1 MQSNAGVAKSDLIG
15 RAIAEA
21 ERSVDDLPDLSA
33 FLQSYYRHVSEEG
46 LVGRDP
52 VDVFGAAV
60 SQRRLAGSRP
70 VGTAKVRV
78 FNPTLEHHGWASA
91 HTVIEIVT
99 DDMPFL
105 VDSITSALAQDGLSL
120 HLVVHPQ
127 FIVERSLKG
136 DLERML
142 LTKAER
148 EASEATPESWMH
160 FEIDRI
166 SDPERLRA
174 LERQLVDVLRD
185 VRDAVEDWAKMR
197 EAAQR
202 IADELHESPP
212 ALPAEEIA
220 DTWELLRWL
229 IDEHFTFLGY
239 REYELQE
246 HDGEDVLITRPG
258 TGLGLLRRDHAESAA
273 FSKLPPEVRVKARER
288 QLLIL
293 TKANSRS
300 TVHRPAYLDYIGIK
314 TFDDQGNVTGERRIL
329 GLFTT
334 SAYSE
339 SVTRIPV
346 LRRKVKTVLEA
357 TGFAAMSHS
366 GKDLLQILET
376 FPRDELFQMTV
387 EELLPIVLS
396 VMHLQERRQV
406 RLFLRYDVYGR
417 FASALVYLPRDRY
430 TTQVRLAM
438 ESILLETF
446 GAESADYTARVSES
460 VLARLHYV
468 VRGRVGTTMP
478 QVDVTAL
485 EARLTQATR
494 TWDDDLADA
503 LHESVGEADAVE
515 LMKRYDG
522 AFPEAFKEDFPAR
535 LAVSDIRR
543 MEALQPDGPLGMNL
557 YEPPGAEEGEL
568 RFKIYRVGSEIS
580 LSEVLPY
587 LQRMGVE
594 VLDERPYEVDRSDGT
609 RIWLYDFGLYHRGV
623 AKGLVTADTELL
635 KDLFQEAFGA
645 VWSGQ
650 AESDGFNAL
659 VLSAVLHWRQAMV
672 LRAYVKYLRQTGTM
686 FSQEYIEESLG
697 AHVELVRKLVQLFE
711 TRFDPTYLEDRDAAA
726 DQITE
731 EVLEGLNDVRSLDQ
745 DRIIRSLLSMI
756 NATLRTNYYQRD
768 VDGSSKTYVS
778 FKLDPSAVPDL
789 PLPRPKFEIWVYS
802 PRVEGV
808 HLRFGAVARG
818 GLRWSDRR
826 EDFRTEILGLVK
838 AQAVKNA
845 VIVPVGAKG
854 GFLPKRLP
862 DPVIDGREAWLAEG
876 VSSYRTFISALLDI
890 TDNLID
896 GKAIPPLDVIRRDAD
911 DPYLVVAA
919 DKGTATFSDIAN
931 GIAQSYGFW
940 LGDAFA
946 SGGSVGYDHK
956 AMGITARGAW
966 ESVKHHFREMGV
978 DTQSEDFTAIGIGDM
993 SGDVFGNGMLLSE
1006 HIRLVA
1012 AFDHRHVFIDPSP
1025 DAAVSYA
1032 ERKRLFELPRSSW
1045 EDYDTSLISEGGG
1058 VFART
1063 LKSVPVSAQAAEV
1076 LGLAEGVTALTPQE
1090 LMQAVLKAPVDL
1102 VWNGGIGTYVKSEA
1116 ESNTDAGDK
1125 ANDTIRINGNQL
1137 RCQVVGEGGNLGF
1150 TQLGRVEAARNGVRI
1165 NTDAID
1171 NSAGVDT
1178 SDHEVNI
1185 KILLDSVVRSGD
1197 LTQKQ
1202 RNELLAQMT
1211 DDVAAHV
1218 LSHNYDQNVLLSN
1231 ARAQTHSMLPVHKRF
1246 IRWLEGRGELDR
1258 KLEFLPSDSE
1268 IKRLDAAGEGLT
1280 SPEFSVLVAY
1290 SKMVLA
1296 SDLLE
1301 GNLPDEP
1308 YYQHILERYFPRA
1321 VVDKYADRLTSHP
1334 LRREIITTMV
1344 VNRIINRGGITF
1356 CYRAM
1361 EETGATPVEIARAH
1375 TVCREVFALDE
1386 FWDRVAD
1393 LDNRVPTRAQS
1404 DLYLESRRLLD
1415 RATRWLLQSRQ
1426 SSIDVGVEIEHF
1438 AQIKGLI
1445 TEIPAML
1452 RGAEQERLQQRANEY
1467 MEQGVPE
1474 DLAILTAAHLDAFSL
1489 LDIVELAN
1497 ATGEEA
1503 DDIGFVYFAL
1513 SERFEVDKLL
1523 SRITELPRDE
1533 RWHALAR
1540 MALRYDLYSAL
1551 AGLTSNVLTMTQ
1563 PGGSPEERIT
1573 DWENAHA
1580 EGLARARTTLGE
1592 IGSSESFDL
1601 ATISVA
1607 LRVIRT
1613 LVTTAG
1619 TRP

>member
-1 MQSNAGVAKSDLIG
+1 MQSNPGVAKSDLIG

-21 ERSVDDLPDLSA
+21 ERSVDDLPDVGA
-33 FLQSYYRHVSEEG
+33 FIQSYYRHVSDEG

-60 SQRRLAGSRP
+60 SQRRLADERP
-70 VGTAKVRV
+70 VGTAKIRV
-78 FNPTLEHHGWASA
+78 FNPSLDVHGWTSP
-91 HTVIEIVT
+91 HTVVEVVT

-105 VDSITSALAQDGLSL
+105 VDSITSTLAQDGISL

-127 FIVERSLKG
+127 FTVQRSLTG
-136 DLERML
+136 ELEKML
-142 LTKAER
+142 LTKEER
-148 EASEATPESWMH
+148 RATRGVAESWMH
-160 FEIDRI
+160 FEIDRV
-166 SDPERLRA
+166 SEPSRLRD
-174 LERQLVDVLRD
+174 LERELTEVLRD

-202 IADELHESPP
+202 IADELHEQPP
-212 ALPAEEIA
+212 PLPPEEVA
-220 DTWELLRWL
+220 DAWELLRWL

-246 HDGEDVLITRPG
+246 HDGEDVLITQPG

-273 FSKLPPEVRVKARER
+273 FSKLPPEVRAKAREPE
-288 QLLIL
+288 LLIL

-314 TFDDQGNVTGERRIL
+314 TFDDKGNVTGERRIL

-346 LRRKVKTVLEA
+346 LRRKVKTILEA
-357 TGFAAMSHS
+357 SGFASMSHS

-376 FPRDELFQMTV
+376 YPRDEIFQMTV
-387 EELLPIVLS
+387 DELLPIALS
-396 VMHLQERRQV
+396 IMHLQERRQV

-417 FASALVYLPRDRY
+417 FATALVYLPRDRY

-438 ESILLETF
+438 EAILLDTF

-468 VRGRVGTTMP
+468 VHGKAGTTLP
-478 QVDVTAL
+478 RADEAIL

-503 LHESVGEADAVE
+503 LHEEVGEARAVA
-515 LMKRYDG
+515 LMKQYHD
-522 AFPEAFKEDFPAR
+522 AFPEAYKEDFPAR
-535 LAVSDIRR
+535 LAVADIRR

-557 YEPPGAEEGEL
+557 YEPPGAEVGEL
-568 RFKIYRVGSEIS
+568 RFKIYRVDSEIS

-594 VLDERPYEVDRSDGT
+594 VLDERPYEVDRADGT

-623 AKGLVTADTELL
+623 AKGQTTVDPELL
-635 KDLFQEAFGA
+635 RELFQDAFGA
-645 VWSGQ
+645 VWSGRT
-650 AESDGFNAL
+650 ESDGFNAL
-659 VLSAVLHWRQAMV
+659 VISAGLTWRQAML
-672 LRAYVKYLRQTGTM
+672 LRAYAKYMRQTGTT
-686 FSQEYIEESLG
+686 FSQEYIEESLS
-697 AHVELVRKLVQLFE
+697 AHVGLVHDLVTLFE
-711 TRFDPTYLEDRDAAA
+711 TRFDPAYVGDRDAVAE
-726 DQITE
+726 QLTE
-731 EVLEGLNDVRSLDQ
+731 KVLEGLNAVKSLDQ
-745 DRIIRSLLSMI
+745 DRIIRSILSLV
-756 NATLRTNYYQRD
+756 NATLRTNYFQTDEGATKSYI
-768 VDGSSKTYVS
+768 S
-778 FKLDPSAVPDL
+778 FKLDPTAIPDL
-789 PLPRPKFEIWVYS
+789 PRPRPKFEIWVYS

-862 DPVIDGREAWLAEG
+862 DPAVDGREAWLAEG
-876 VSSYRTFISALLDI
+876 VESYRTFISALLDI

-896 GKAIPPLDVIRRDAD
+896 GEVVPPPQVVRRDGD

-919 DKGTATFSDIAN
+919 DKGTATFSDVAN

-966 ESVKHHFREMGV
+966 ESVKHHFREM
-978 DTQSEDFTAIGIGDM
+978 DIDCQSEDFTAIGIGDM

-1012 AFDHRHVFIDPSP
+1012 AFDHRHIFLDPTP

-1063 LKSVPVSAQAAEV
+1063 LKSVPVTPQVAQA
-1076 LGLAEGVTALTPQE
+1076 LGLPEGMTQSTPAD
-1090 LMQAVLKAPVDL
+1090 LMKAVLKAPVDL
-1102 VWNGGIGTYVKSEA
+1102 FWNGGIGTYVKA
-1116 ESNTDAGDK
+1116 EHETSSDVGDK
-1125 ANDTIRINGNQL
+1125 ANDTIRVNGSEL
-1137 RCQVVGEGGNLGF
+1137 RCRVVGEGGNLGF
-1150 TQLGRVEAARNGVRI
+1150 TQLGRVQAARKGVRI

-1202 RNELLAQMT
+1202 RNELLALMT

-1218 LSHNYDQNVLLSN
+1218 LSHNYDQNVLLAN

-1246 IRWLEGRGELDR
+1246 IHWMEERGELDR
-1258 KLEFLPSDSE
+1258 QLEFLPSDSE
-1268 IKRLDAAGEGLT
+1268 IDRLDAAGDGLT
-1280 SPEFSVLVAY
+1280 SPEFAVLVAY
-1290 SKMVLA
+1290 SKMGLA
-1296 SDLLE
+1296 DELLE
-1301 GNLPDEP
+1301 SHLPDEEF
-1308 YYQHILERYFPRA
+1308 YQHILERYFPSA
-1321 VVDKYADRLTSHP
+1321 VGERYADRLHSHP
-1334 LRREIITTMV
+1334 LRREIITTLV

-1356 CYRAM
+1356 VFRAM
-1361 EETGATPVEIARAH
+1361 EEAGATPVEIARAH
-1375 TVCREVFALDE
+1375 TVAREVFALDE
-1386 FWDRVAD
+1386 FWERVAD
-1393 LDNRVPTRAQS
+1393 LDNRVPVRVQS

-1415 RATRWLLQSRQ
+1415 RATRWLLQSRR
-1426 SSIDVGVEIEHF
+1426 SMLDVGAEIEHF
-1438 AQIKGLI
+1438 AQVKDLI
-1445 TEIPAML
+1445 TEIPQML
-1452 RGAEQERLQQRANEY
+1452 RGDEQERLQIRAGGLITE
-1467 MEQGVPE
+1467 GVPD
-1474 DLAILTAAHLDAFSL
+1474 DLAIVTAAHLDAFSL

-1513 SERFEVDKLL
+1513 SERFEVDKMLN
-1523 SRITELPRDE
+1523 RITALPRDE

-1551 AGLTSNVLTMTQ
+1551 AGLTSNVLTLTPQ
-1563 PGGSPEERIT
+1563 GGSPEERIT
-1573 DWENAHA
+1573 DWENANA
-1580 EGLARARTTLGE
+1580 EGLARARTTLHE
-1592 IGSSESFDL
+1592 IATSESFDL

-1613 LVTTAG
+1613 LVSTAG
-1619 TRP
+1619 SRS

>member
-1 MQSNAGVAKSDLIG
+1 
-15 RAIAEA
+15 
-21 ERSVDDLPDLSA
+21 
-33 FLQSYYRHVSEEG
+33 
-46 LVGRDP
+46 
-52 VDVFGAAV
+52 
-60 SQRRLAGSRP
+60 
-70 VGTAKVRV
+70 
-78 FNPTLEHHGWASA
+78 
-91 HTVIEIVT
+91 
-99 DDMPFL
+99 
-105 VDSITSALAQDGLSL
+105 
-120 HLVVHPQ
+120 
-127 FIVERSLKG
+127 
-136 DLERML
+136 
-142 LTKAER
+142 
-148 EASEATPESWMH
+148 
-160 FEIDRI
+160 
-166 SDPERLRA
+166 
-174 LERQLVDVLRD
+174 
-185 VRDAVEDWAKMR
+185 
-197 EAAQR
+197 
-202 IADELHESPP
+202 
-212 ALPAEEIA
+212 
-220 DTWELLRWL
+220 
-229 IDEHFTFLGY
+229 
-239 REYELQE
+239 
-246 HDGEDVLITRPG
+246 G
-258 TGLGLLRRDHAESAA
+258 TGLGLLRGDHAESAA
-273 FSKLPPEVRVKARER
+273 FSKLPPEVRAKAREKE
-288 QLLIL
+288 LLIL

-314 TFDDQGNVTGERRIL
+314 TFDENGEVSGERRLL

-346 LRRKVKTVLEA
+346 LRRKVKTILEA
-357 TGFAAMSHS
+357 SGFAAMSHS

-376 FPRDELFQMTV
+376 YPRDELFQMSV
-387 EELLPIVLS
+387 DELLPTALS
-396 VMHLQERRQV
+396 IMHLQERRQV

-430 TTQVRLAM
+430 TTQVRQAM
-438 ESILLETF
+438 EAILLDTF
-446 GAESADYTARVSES
+446 GAESVDYTARVSES

-468 VRGRVGTTMP
+468 VRGTPGSTLPRVDP
-478 QVDVTAL
+478 DIL

-494 TWDDDLADA
+494 TWDDDLSDA
-503 LHESVGEADAVE
+503 LHESLGEGQAVT
-515 LMKRYDG
+515 LMKRYDN
-522 AFPEAFKEDFPAR
+522 AFPEAYKEDFPAR

-543 MEALQPDGPLGMNL
+543 MEGLQPGGPLGMNL
-557 YEPPGAEEGEL
+557 YEPPGADIGEL

-594 VLDERPYEVDRSDGT
+594 VLDERPYEVDRADGV
-609 RIWLYDFGLYHRGV
+609 RIYLYDFGLYHRGL
-623 AKGLVTADTELL
+623 AKGLVTADAHVL
-635 KDLFQEAFGA
+635 KDLFQDAFAA
-645 VWSGQ
+645 VWSGS

-659 VLSAVLHWRQAMV
+659 VMSAGLTWRQAML
-672 LRAYVKYLRQTGTM
+672 LRAYAKYLRQTGAT
-686 FSQEYIEESLG
+686 FSQEYIEESMA
-697 AHVELVRKLVQLFE
+697 AHVELVKSLVQLFE
-711 TRFDPTYLEDRDAAA
+711 SRFDPDFAGDREAGA
-726 DQITE
+726 E
-731 EVLEGLNDVRSLDQ
+731 ELTNSVLDGLSAVKSLDQ
-745 DRIIRSLLSMI
+745 DRIIRSLLALV
-756 NATLRTNYYQRD
+756 NATLRTNYFQTD
-768 VDGSSKTYVS
+768 QDGTPRPYVS
-778 FKLDPSAVPDL
+778 FKFDPAAIPDL

-862 DPVIDGREAWLAEG
+862 DPAVDGREAWLAEG
-876 VSSYRTFISALLDI
+876 VTSYRTFISALLDV
-890 TDNLID
+890 TDNLMD
-896 GKAIPPLDVIRRDAD
+896 GNVVPPPRVVRRDGD

-966 ESVKHHFREMGV
+966 ESVKHHFREMGI
-978 DTQSEDFTAIGIGDM
+978 DTQSQDFTAIGIGDM

-1006 HIRLVA
+1006 HIRLLA
-1012 AFDHRHVFIDPSP
+1012 AFDHRHIFLDPNP
-1025 DAAVSYA
+1025 DSATSYA

-1045 EDYDTSLISEGGG
+1045 EDYDASLISEGGG
-1058 VFART
+1058 VYART
-1063 LKSVPVSAQAAEV
+1063 LKSVPISANVAEA
-1076 LGLAEGVTALTPQE
+1076 LGIEDGVTALTPQE
-1090 LMQAVLKAPVDL
+1090 LMRAVLKAPVDL
-1102 VWNGGIGTYVKSEA
+1102 LWNGGIGTYVKSES
-1116 ESNTDAGDK
+1116 ETHGDVGDK
-1125 ANDTIRINGNQL
+1125 ANDAIRVNGIEL

-1218 LSHNYDQNVLLSN
+1218 LSHNYDQNVLLTN
-1231 ARAQTHSMLPVHKRF
+1231 ARAQSHSMLPVHKRF
-1246 IRWLEGRGELDR
+1246 IRWLEARGELNR
-1258 KLEFLPSDSE
+1258 ELEFLPTDAE
-1268 IKRLDAAGEGLT
+1268 IDHRDALGQGLT
-1280 SPEFSVLVAY
+1280 SPEFAVLVAY
-1290 SKMVLA
+1290 SKMGLSA
-1296 SDLLE
+1296 ELLDSQ
-1301 GNLPDEP
+1301 LPDEEF
-1308 YYQHILERYFPRA
+1308 YQHILYRYFPQQIVER
-1321 VVDKYADRLTSHP
+1321 YPDRLGSHP
-1334 LRREIITTMV
+1334 LRREIITTLV
-1344 VNRIINRGGITF
+1344 VNRMINRGGITF
-1356 CYRAM
+1356 VFRAM

-1375 TVCREVFALDE
+1375 TVAREVFALDE
-1386 FWDRVAD
+1386 FWARVAE
-1393 LDNRVPTRAQS
+1393 LDNRVPVRAQS
-1404 DLYLESRRLLD
+1404 GLYLESRRLLD
-1415 RATRWLLQSRQ
+1415 RATRWLLQSRR
-1426 SSIDVGVEIEHF
+1426 SLLDVAAEIEHF
-1438 AQIKGLI
+1438 SEIKGLI
-1445 TEIPAML
+1445 TEIPNML
-1452 RGAEQERLQQRANEY
+1452 RGAEQERLQLRAGEY
-1467 MEQGVPE
+1467 AEQGVPE
-1474 DLAILTAAHLDAFSL
+1474 ELAIITAAHLDAFSL

-1523 SRITELPRDE
+1523 NKITALPRDE

-1551 AGLTSNVLTMTQ
+1551 AGLTSNVLTLTPQ
-1563 PGGSPEERIT
+1563 GGSPEERIT
-1573 DWENAHA
+1573 DWENANA
-1580 EGLARARTTLGE
+1580 EGLARARTTLQE
-1592 IGSSESFDL
+1592 IASSDNFDL

-1613 LVTTAG
+1613 LVATAG
-1619 TRP
+1619 SRP